1 LILTENTFLQLHVYL
16 PEEKHAQWRCCDA
29 NHRNPNSKISNLK
42 SEKVVP
48 LIEVEHLSKVYYRAV
63 RREGRFG
70 ALRTFVSR
78 ERQAIHAVADV
89 SFAVERGAMVG
100 YLGPNGAG
108 KSTTMKMLTG
118 ILVPSGGRIIVDDRV
133 PHRDRVAHVRRI
145 GVVFGQRT
153 QLWWDLPTIESF
165 ELLRHIYRVPLD
177 RWRENVR
184 AYTDLLELDSFLQT
198 PVRQLSLG
206 QRMRADLAAALLHDP
221 AILFLDEPT
230 IGLDVVAKERIR
242 EFLAE
247 INRER
252 GVTVMLTTHDLA
264 DIERLCPRIVLID
277 HGRVIFDGALDHLR
291 QRYGRSRT
299 LVVDLRDDVPTIIVP
314 RAEVTRRDG
323 PRVWLRFERDSTTAA
338 ALIAEVAARYPVRD
352 ITVEE
357 PQIETIVRDIYQQG
371 SRESAGAAGESR

>member
-1 LILTENTFLQLHVYL
+1 MSLI
-16 PEEKHAQWRCCDA
+16 D
-29 NHRNPNSKISNLK
+29 
-42 SEKVVP
+42 
-48 LIEVEHLSKVYYRAV
+48 VEHVSKVYTRAV

-70 ALRTFVSR
+70 ALRTFLSR
-78 ERQAIHAVADV
+78 ERQVIRAVDDV
-89 SFAVERGAMVG
+89 SFAVESGAMVG

-118 ILVPSGGRIIVDDRV
+118 ILVPSGGRIVVAGRV
-133 PHRDRVAHVRRI
+133 PHRDRVAHVRNI

-165 ELLRHIYRVPLD
+165 ELLRHIYRVPLE
-177 RWRENVR
+177 RWRANLR
-184 AYTDLLELDSFLQT
+184 AYADLLDLDSFMQT

-242 EFLAE
+242 EFLTHM
-247 INRER
+247 NRER

-277 HGRVIFDGALDHLR
+277 HGRVIFDGALDDLR

-299 LVVDLRDDVPTIIVP
+299 LVVDLRDEVETIRVPN
-314 RAEVTRRDG
+314 AELTRRDG
-323 PRVWLRFERDSTTAA
+323 PRAWLRFERDSTTAA
-338 ALIAEVAARYPVRD
+338 ALIAEVASRYAVRD
-352 ITVEE
+352 ISVEE
-357 PQIETIVRDIYQQG
+357 PQIEAIVRDIYQRG
-371 SRESAGAAGESR
+371 DLESRREPAITV